1 MILRYAILFAIIAL
15 SSCKAPQYM
24 TERIYSDTTIIKET
38 ERLVTIPGQT
48 IQSPGINIDSLSA
61 MLRAGIKPEV
71 INRNLYYQDPET
83 KLRVGLLIDQL
94 GNLTALCEQ
103 QDQTIMM
110 MDREIQRLQKESVT
124 IVEKPTFWDKFF
136 WGLLGAAF
144 GVILSQVAMIFLR
157 K

>member
-1 MILRYAILFAIIAL
+1 MKIYLVFAVFAL
-15 SSCKAPQYM
+15 ASCKSPQYI

-61 MLRAGIKPEV
+61 LFRSRAPIQT
-71 INRNLYYQDPET
+71 INRNLYYEDPET

-103 QDQTIMM
+103 QENTITL
-110 MDREIQRLQKESVT
+110 MDKEIQRLQKESVT
-124 IVEKPTFWDKFF
+124 IVEKPTFWDKMG
-136 WGLLGAAF
+136 WGLLGMAF
-144 GVILSQVAMIFLR
+144 GVVLSQIATIFLR
-157 K
+157 R